1 LLAYSL
7 TLCATIASAQA
18 VDDQSRSAARKL
30 GYSGVE
36 AYQAGDYKTAQ
47 QKLEKAYRVVRVPSV
62 GLWSARALVQ
72 LGQWVEASER
82 YQELARLSATETG
95 DPAVQKKALAE
106 AANELKALL
115 PRIPTITVQ
124 VEGAEAAAVR
134 VTVDG
139 KAIVPELVGEPLP
152 VNPGKHQVAAARGA
166 EHVELELSVA
176 EAEQKPALLRFGSAG
191 DSAASAPPVA
201 PPGSAPSPDT
211 DSAPSSKLGTQ
222 RTLAIVAGGVG
233 LAGVVLGTI
242 FGLKSKSL
250 HDDAEGSCDGS
261 VCSDPSGVTAG
272 NDAYSAGTISTV
284 GMVVG
289 ALGIGGG
296 VALWLTA
303 PKTSQTASA
312 RLELNASGL
321 KLRGSF

>member
-1 LLAYSL
+1 LLGWAL
-7 TLCATIASAQA
+7 TLSAGIASAQA
-18 VDDQSRSAARKL
+18 VDDQSRSVARKL

-47 QKLEKAYRVVRVPSV
+47 QKLEKAYRVLRVPSV

-72 LGQWVEASER
+72 LGQLVEASER

-95 DPAVQKKALAE
+95 DPAVQKKAVAE

-115 PRIPTITVQ
+115 PRIPSVTVQ
-124 VEGAEAAAVR
+124 VEGADAAAVK
-134 VTVDG
+134 VTIDG
-139 KAIVPELVGEPLP
+139 KAILPELVGEPLP

-166 EHVELELSVA
+166 EHVELELSLA
-176 EAEQKPALLRFGSAG
+176 EAEQKPAVLRFGSAG
-191 DSAASAPPVA
+191 APTTVA
-201 PPGSAPSPDT
+201 PAVAPSGPALSTDT

-233 LAGVVLGTI
+233 LAGVVVGTI

-261 VCSDPSGVTAG
+261 VCSDQSGVDAG
-272 NDAYSAGTISTV
+272 NDAYAAGTISTV

-289 ALGIGGG
+289 ALGLGGG
-296 VALWLTA
+296 VALWLMA
-303 PKTSQTASA
+303 PRSSQTVGA
-312 RLELNASGL
+312 RVELNATGL